1 MLTNMIL
8 PRGQPHRKLLR
19 HCLETVRCSVARPIP
34 SGLRMVLPTLR
45 LVVGPR
51 SDGHGLIADFCLPV
65 PCGVAASW
73 TPGGQPV
80 AFADIRLTSLTLA
93 ADIFSSLAV
102 SLTPHPS
109 SRAARISST
118 RNGAVLG
125 LPNRLP
131 NDRARSSP
139 AITRSRIIAR
149 SNSLNTPST
158 DHSATGFRDH
168 QAQRGRGQEN
178 RQQAK
183 DRQGQSL
190 PDAAR
195 ANRQ

>member
-1 MLTNMIL
+1 MQCSTANTVWLTDGATHASSG
-8 PRGQPHRKLLR
+8 RGASIRWSRPECRFLLAG
-19 HCLETVRCSVARPIP
+19 S
-34 SGLRMVLPTLR
+34 LR
-45 LVVGPR
+45 
-51 SDGHGLIADFCLPV
+51 S
-65 PCGVAASW
+65 SSESNS
-73 TPGGQPV
+73 GGQPV